1 MEKRKTQ
8 KQTAEVLEMNLRSY
22 QLYEQGKT
30 EPSIKKLILLADFFG
45 VSMDYLTGRTDKE

>member
-8 KQTAEVLEMNLRSY
+8 RQTAEVLEMNLRSY

-30 EPSIKKLILLADFFG
+30 EPSIKKLIRLADFFD
-45 VSMDYLTGRTDKE
+45 VSLDYLLGRTDKE